1 MNQPLVSVLIANYN
15 HEDTITE
22 TLQSVLNQ
30 TYKNMQIIVIDDG
43 STDESWNLINQFD
56 DSRIEAF
63 GLEKNKHVCAA
74 TNYGMTKIKGDYV
87 ARTDSD
93 DIWYPNKIER
103 QIQYMTMH
111 KDCKVCF
118 TWCDFIDENGVNIND
133 VETNRV
139 RLHEASFSSQ
149 EDAIERFY
157 FRGNCLAHS
166 SVVMETE
173 VMNTVGV
180 YDVGYNQLHD
190 FDYWIRIAKRYP
202 IDVIKEKCMAVR
214 RFLNQE
220 NRETNMSNMSEST
233 ETRVFNEYMEL
244 RAHYFE
250 DMSDE
255 LFIKAF
261 GKYFRK
267 KGQLNPEQLECEKAF
282 LMCRPQDGWNGIPPA
297 GLGRIHELLMNN
309 KTKKILEDDY
319 NLGIKDYYKLLGNHL
334 YNDSLLQTKSRNM
347 QEENK
352 YLIEKRNNLI
362 NEHEKLYEKIQILQE
377 EKNDLINEIE
387 LYENST
393 SWKMTKPLRTLGR
406 KLKRK

>member
-15 HEDTITE
+15 HEDTIVE

-30 TYKNMQIIVIDDG
+30 TYKNMQVIVIDDG
-43 STDESWNLINQFD
+43 STDESWNLINQFN

-63 GLEKNKHVCAA
+63 RLKKNQHVCAA
-74 TNYGMTKIKGDYV
+74 TNYGITKIKGDYV
-87 ARTDSD
+87 ARIDSD
-93 DIWYPNKIER
+93 DIWYPDKIER
-103 QIQYMTMH
+103 QIEYMTTH
-111 KDCKVCF
+111 KNCKVCF

-133 VETNRV
+133 VEINRV

-149 EDAIERFY
+149 EDAVERFY

-173 VMNTVGV
+173 VMNTIGE

-261 GKYFRK
+261 SQYFLK
-267 KGQLNPEQLECEKAF
+267 KDSLSLEDLECEKAF
-282 LMCRPQDGWNGIPPA
+282 LMCRPQEGWDGIAPA
-297 GLGRIHELLMNN
+297 GLRRLHELLVDE
-309 KTKKILEDDY
+309 KIKVVLEQDY
-319 NLGIKDYYKLLGNHL
+319 YFGIKDYYKLLGNHM
-334 YNDSLLQTKSRNM
+334 YDDVFLQVESKNM
-347 QEENK
+347 QEENRC
-352 YLIEKRNNLI
+352 LIEEKNNWI
-362 NEHEKLYEKIQILQE
+362 NERQNLCEKIQILQ
-377 EKNDLINEIE
+377 NEIE
-387 LYENST
+387 LYANST
-393 SWKMTKPLRTLGR
+393 SWKITKPLRKLGR
-406 KLKRK
+406 KLKRKQI

>member
-63 GLEKNKHVCAA
+63 RLEKNQHVCAA

-267 KGQLNPEQLECEKAF
+267 KGQLNPEQLECEKTF

-297 GLGRIHELLMNN
+297 GLRRLHELLVDEEI
-309 KTKKILEDDY
+309 KVVLEKDY
-319 NLGIKDYYKLLGNHL
+319 HFGIKDYYKLLENHM
-334 YNDSLLQTKSRNM
+334 YDDVLLQM
-347 QEENK
+347 QRVSIQMERDNIFNENQMLKEEK
-352 YLIEKRNNLI
+352 KKLIDEL
-362 NEHEKLYEKIQILQE
+362 KLYSE
-377 EKNDLINEIE
+377 
-387 LYENST
+387 ST
-393 SWKMTKPLRTLGR
+393 SWKITKPLRTLGR
-406 KLKRK
+406 IIKRV